1 MRRVRL
7 PVTAR
12 ALARAQPIPLDD
24 ARSFVIR
31 HLPIFLLAAL
41 GAVASAAAADP
52 PAWRSAFEGYQP
64 FADPAPVAW
73 PQANDTVRQ
82 VGGWRA
88 YAREAAQPASAA
100 ASAPQPKAGATGAHG
115 AHHKP

>member
-1 MRRVRL
+1 M
-7 PVTAR
+7 
-12 ALARAQPIPLDD
+12 
-24 ARSFVIR
+24 
-31 HLPIFLLAAL
+31 
-41 GAVASAAAADP
+41 ASTVLADP

-64 FADPAPVAW
+64 FTDEKPTPWA
-73 PQANDTVRQ
+73 QANDTVRQ

-100 ASAPQPKAGATGAHG
+100 SSAPGSKSGVAVDPHG